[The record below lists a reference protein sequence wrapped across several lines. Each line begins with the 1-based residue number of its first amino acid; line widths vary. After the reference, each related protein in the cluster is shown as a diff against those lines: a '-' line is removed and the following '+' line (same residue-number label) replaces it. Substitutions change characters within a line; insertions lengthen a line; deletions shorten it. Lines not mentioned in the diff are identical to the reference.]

1 MQEMLS
7 MEAIIN
13 PIMDGVNL
21 QNMLF
26 FENMFE
32 NQECSCW
39 INPQRDNVNMTP
51 NSTALVMKYSAFAYY
66 SYT

>member
-26 FENMFE
+26 FLRICLKIRSVPVESIPKETM
-32 NQECSCW
+32 S
-39 INPQRDNVNMTP
+39 I
-51 NSTALVMKYSAFAYY
+51 
-66 SYT
+66 

>member
-32 NQECSCW
+32 NQECSC
-39 INPQRDNVNMTP
+39 
-51 NSTALVMKYSAFAYY
+51 
-66 SYT
+66 